1 MSICIFVYYSSDGWN
16 STIWAVVLE
25 WTKGETGLNRAAGW
39 ICIKTYPWTLVYTFT
54 SHVLI
59 LKWHFFFPFFWY
71 KCYFFYFESWNPFIL
86 NGHSTRHVFPKATVC
101 FLLLSNCFPQSIA
114 DMDCEIVTI
123 NLVRQ
128 MLFLLLLQNSIHHS
142 LCCFISNNILPL
154 ELQEVTPNPTV
165 SAMLAGKRHICTWIC
180 TIEY

>member
-1 MSICIFVYYSSDGWN
+1 MDKGRNWTEQSSWMNMYKNISMDF
-16 STIWAVVLE
+16 SLHFHLSCSDPQV
-25 WTKGETGLNRAAGW
+25 
-39 ICIKTYPWTLVYTFT
+39 TL
-54 SHVLI
+54 
-59 LKWHFFFPFFWY
+59 FFPFFWY

-101 FLLLSNCFPQSIA
+101 FLPLSNCFPQSIA